1 MNVTYP
7 FAEMVPN
14 KATEPAKM
22 IIHVVTQIVKPFV
35 LVVCY
40 NTNVAIEFYLGFQQ
54 SNSSVLKFACMTSH
68 NQPGSGEID
77 HFTSRFLLLSS
88 LL

>member
-22 IIHVVTQIVKPFV
+22 IIHEVTQIVKPFV
-35 LVVCY
+35 PVVCY

-54 SNSSVLKFACMTSH
+54 SNSSVLKFACFFDKSQSTR
-68 NQPGSGEID
+68 QRGD
-77 HFTSRFLLLSS
+77 
-88 LL
+88 